1 MKKVTI
7 EHPRLS
13 IVSCLGAL
21 FILGVLAFILVVAL
35 QIAFPQVNSPPVTTQ
50 EFTVI
55 PAHSLTPNLPSTSQ
69 GNAGQTSTPSPVPVG
84 EMGIGAYV
92 QIFGTGGEGLRLRSG
107 PGTDNS
113 PLFLGMEAEVF
124 QIKDGPVQTGG
135 FTWWYLVAPYD
146 ENRKGWAVQTYLS
159 VITNVPTPTS
169 QY

>member
-7 EHPRLS
+7 ERPRLS
-13 IVSCLGAL
+13 IITCLGAL
-21 FILGVLAFILVVAL
+21 FVLGILTFVLLAVF
-35 QIAFPQVNSPPVTTQ
+35 QFAFPEKNSPSVPTQ
-50 EFTVI
+50 DFTVI
-55 PAHSLTPNLPSTSQ
+55 PAPSLTPNLPTNSQ
-69 GNAGQTSTPSPVPVG
+69 GNPGITSTPTPVPAG

-124 QIKDGPVQTGG
+124 KITDGPKESGG

-146 ENRKGWAVQTYLS
+146 DNRKGWAAQTYLS
-159 VITNVPTPTS
+159 VITNVPSPTP
-169 QY
+169 QN

>member
-7 EHPRLS
+7 ERPRLS
-13 IVSCLGAL
+13 LVTCLGAL
-21 FILGVLAFILVVAL
+21 FILGVLAFILIAAV
-35 QIAFPQVNSPPVTTQ
+35 QIAFPHLNSPQAPNQ

-55 PAHSLTPNLPSTSQ
+55 PAPSLTPDVPSSSP
-69 GNAGQTSTPSPVPVG
+69 GDSGQTSTPTPVPAG

-107 PGTDNS
+107 PGTNNS

-124 QIKDGPVQTGG
+124 QIKDGPVETGG
-135 FTWWYLVAPYD
+135 FTWWYVVAPYD
-146 ENRKGWAVQTYLS
+146 DKRKGWAVQTYLS

-169 QY
+169 QN